1 MKLDVESSDK
11 TCGTC
16 GQLIVVAA
24 AVVLVGVPFFSQYDW
39 KMLLLGDAIG
49 EFDVEEVVEKLL
61 AKVDTVVVVEHESVE
76 LSRTSLGLPA
86 ACVPIILFI

>member
-1 MKLDVESSDK
+1 MKLDVESSDE

-49 EFDVEEVVEKLL
+49 EFDGLDNAEEIVGVEKLL

-76 LSRTSLGLPA
+76 LSRTSLGL
-86 ACVPIILFI
+86 V